1 MSGLDISAILKQ
13 KKKNIIPKRFRLYI
27 SRKTSV
33 LLIMILMYKIGIGA
47 LSGQSRRPWDRINHG
62 RPWGKSRHPYDNAA
76 EDPSGTL
83 LKYTHYL
90 LI

>member
-1 MSGLDISAILKQ
+1 MSGLDISDILKQ
-13 KKKNIIPKRFRLYI
+13 KKIKPKRFRLYI

-83 LKYTHYL
+83 KSTRNTF
-90 LI
+90 